1 MADLALSGDETSV
14 WTNIGILASGE
25 TLASTRLSVAG
36 GGYVGF
42 PGGDQDNAWDN
53 ALGAIGVSVA
63 FGTSDPGPPAAT
75 PIDGLGADWVLREG
89 FGFAFDGLQY
99 DADYNITGKYYRTVA
114 NNPMVSKGM
123 RKAPEGQA
131 GYVYLGYGEY
141 ADFSAGPLQATGS
154 LIITFSLII
163 IDAA

>member
-1 MADLALSGDETSV
+1 MTVV
-14 WTNIGILASGE
+14 WENIGVLAAGE

-36 GGYVGF
+36 GGNIGF

-53 ALGAIGVSVA
+53 ALGAVGVTVLMGA
-63 FGTSDPGPPAAT
+63 SDPGPPDAS
-75 PIDGLGADWVLREG
+75 PIDGLGGDWVLREG
-89 FGFAFDGLQY
+89 FGFAFDGLEY

-123 RKAPEGQA
+123 RKVPEGMG
-131 GYVYLGYGEY
+131 GYVYLGYSEY
-141 ADFSAGPLQATGS
+141 ANYSATVLASTGAV
-154 LIITFSLII
+154 IITFSLIV